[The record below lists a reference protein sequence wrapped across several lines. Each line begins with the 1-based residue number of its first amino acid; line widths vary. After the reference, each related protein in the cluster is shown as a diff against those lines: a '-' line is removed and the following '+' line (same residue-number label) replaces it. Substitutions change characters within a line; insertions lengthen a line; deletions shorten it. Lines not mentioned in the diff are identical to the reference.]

1 MAEVLVGHHMTPV
14 ADSKQVWTLD
24 AIAAYI
30 APLLYAYF
38 QISFCLFYP
47 NFVGTIKN
55 HIFAAKLTNF
65 AVKTLLEIRIFIS

>member
-1 MAEVLVGHHMTPV
+1 MTPV
-14 ADSKQVWTLD
+14 AESKQVRTLD

-55 HIFAAKLTNF
+55 HIFAAKLINF